1 MTEQQLTTAIYD
13 SLAAF
18 QMTAQLSSLQHA
30 QMRKYLTE
38 HLAGTLTPLL
48 ADARVQA
55 IRDLADKAD
64 PQRPEISFFGDH
76 GHIVGEWMRK
86 QAEYEQQRLIA
97 GETPAQLPGGFKRT
111 TAVTV
116 DCAACGYHFD
126 ETEFIHAFDSVE
138 EAVDTVVGAG
148 WDELRDGR
156 VICEDQDEKHEAL
169 RSEVGVVNDSD
180 EA

>member
-1 MTEQQLTTAIYD
+1 MTEQQLATAIYD

-30 QMRKYLTE
+30 QMRQYLAE

-86 QAEYEQQRLIA
+86 QAEYEQQRLA
-97 GETPAQLPGGFKRT
+97 ATPAADTLPAWLYSRFNESLDAPAWDRLTDDDRTYWEHQARAVRRAVARGGFK
-111 TAVTV
+111 TAAEETHVVADDSDDPEHV
-116 DCAACGYHFD
+116 DDCPGCAAPQP
-126 ETEFIHAFDSVE
+126 
-138 EAVDTVVGAG
+138 AV
-148 WDELRDGR
+148 
-156 VICEDQDEKHEAL
+156 
-169 RSEVGVVNDSD
+169 
-180 EA
+180 